1 MRNILFSIMLFVV
14 LAACLPLPEQSQ
26 TAVSK
31 PLVPDATGVMA
42 IQSPKE
48 GQPVLESKPKVPQE
62 VVTPPITVTVVPP
75 PVESKSCK
83 EQCADDCA
91 LSAQVACS
99 KSERVDC
106 KANCGSIADPS
117 ACTQACS
124 YLHQPSSC
132 RSILEKAC
140 ASQCVGLC
148 H

>member
-1 MRNILFSIMLFVV
+1 MRNLLLSV
-14 LAACLPLPEQSQ
+14 LLLIVLIACLPLPESTQ

-42 IQSPKE
+42 IPQKE
-48 GQPVLESKPKVPQE
+48 ESRVLESEQKVPQE
-62 VVTPPITVTVVPP
+62 VVAPPITVTVVPP
-75 PVESKSCK
+75 PADTKTCG
-83 EQCADDCA
+83 EQCADDCQ

-124 YLHQPSSC
+124 YLNQPSSC

-140 ASQCVGLC
+140 KSQCVGLC